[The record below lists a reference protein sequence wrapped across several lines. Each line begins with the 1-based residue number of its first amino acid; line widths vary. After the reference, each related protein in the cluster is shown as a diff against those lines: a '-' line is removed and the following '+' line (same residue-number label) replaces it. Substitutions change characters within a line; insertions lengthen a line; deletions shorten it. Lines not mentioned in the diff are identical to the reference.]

1 MQVCVCPRIIQS
13 PQSRQAR
20 IVFVHC
26 PINLFLN
33 CPFKLQKNPT
43 SHLQQFH
50 VHQLVPDTFSILL
63 YLKRRWEQGLGR
75 GHWTQIVAL
84 IVIHFHFQ
92 IMFVIGLNFAF
103 TVFLSFGIFV
113 IISYQNDAYP
123 MIIGSISWLAYYF
136 LFVFKIIG
144 LGSAT
149 TKEGKRMAVLIH
161 KTINFEQNKFVL
173 DSVRPIASSS
183 SMPWANC
190 WLNPFFLFFQLCTF
204 SQQQLFQYPVLTCG
218 LFNFDWTLLFTVSTL
233 SARPPTTVLTSGY
246 LINI

>member
-1 MQVCVCPRIIQS
+1 MQKKSHITFTTIPCPSVDAWHIQYS
-13 PQSRQAR
+13 CIWSEDED
-20 IVFVHC
+20 VGW
-26 PINLFLN
+26 NE
-33 CPFKLQKNPT
+33 
-43 SHLQQFH
+43 
-50 VHQLVPDTFSILL
+50 DTEHS
-63 YLKRRWEQGLGR
+63 
-75 GHWTQIVAL
+75 IVAL

-144 LGSAT
+144 PGSAT

-173 DSVRPIASSS
+173 DSVRPNCSASSLTCR
-183 SMPWANC
+183 WAN
-190 WLNPFFLFFQLCTF
+190 WLSPFFPLPIALHLLPTAALSISSFDLRPFQFRLDFTF
-204 SQQQLFQYPVLTCG
+204 HGEYTCSLTTYKHTYIW
-218 LFNFDWTLLFTVSTL
+218 LFNYHLTLW
-233 SARPPTTVLTSGY
+233 
-246 LINI
+246 